1 MKIIWVLLLVL
12 VDTRRFA
19 STENQEK
26 RSYDSN
32 EMKQLDSVTSV
43 HPPLHGTSMSQGIE
57 PVTPSNTTPAAATTT
72 KPKFCPHSGYQL
84 FGGFNCYK
92 RYHEIKSWSDAREQ
106 CKSDGG
112 DLMVVESER
121 ERKEVIPSMFK
132 NASSK
137 LSVWMGVY
145 RLLYEDRWETVKG
158 EPALSSWW
166 AAGEPNKRPDHMC
179 ADTNSSGLLH
189 NWDCDAWVPYICEI
203 PL

>member
-43 HPPLHGTSMSQGIE
+43 HPPLH
-57 PVTPSNTTPAAATTT
+57 
-72 KPKFCPHSGYQL
+72 GYQL